1 MDSRRVRKMTSD
13 TSHQRPAGSSNHAQ
27 ARSPLNGRREK
38 RVVVHC
44 KTADGCNRHKVAR
57 GSGSHRAPSCVAD
70 QCQITRLARV
80 PLSVISLSRAPRT
93 WLPGW
98 IPEDTGFSR
107 ANTGRCSPHQDR
119 RGGKVTRQWLSAEP
133 TRGKDADGDQNRRF
147 DTVQ

>member
-1 MDSRRVRKMTSD
+1 MVHRK
-13 TSHQRPAGSSNHAQ
+13 A
-27 ARSPLNGRREK
+27 
-38 RVVVHC
+38 
-44 KTADGCNRHKVAR
+44 ADGCDKHKVAR

-98 IPEDTGFSR
+98 IPEDTEFSR
-107 ANTGRCSPHQDR
+107 ARRGRCSPHNDR

-133 TRGKDADGDQNRRF
+133 TRGKDADGDQNTRSG
-147 DTVQ
+147 TAVQMETAGGDDWRGCGFTQR